1 MIHKTLGERFSL
13 PLFFVLFFARHKLS
27 TTEGGYILYTDGN
40 LVSLIAYTGLETDL
54 TLPSGI
60 VEIYQYAFY
69 GCSDLTS
76 VTIDNSL
83 FLIGNYAFYN
93 CNGLKII
100 FKGTRA
106 EWNAVYKGSNW
117 RPSSATVTCI
127 GIEGA

>member
-1 MIHKTLGERFSL
+1 MTLNEA
-13 PLFFVLFFARHKLS
+13 VEKLN
-27 TTEGGYILYTDGN
+27 ELEKAAYALGHAQAILYTDGD

-100 FKGTRA
+100 FKGTQA

-117 RPSSATVTCI
+117 CPSSATVTCI
-127 GIEGA
+127 GEEEA